1 MEDFPYNYIKNKHG
15 DKEQML
21 PTDTGSLMYKIES
34 ENVYMTTYSKIKSYL
49 TSVSLQNIQK
59 TTMLQITSS

>member
-34 ENVYMTTYSKIKSYL
+34 ENVYMTTY
-49 TSVSLQNIQK
+49 
-59 TTMLQITSS
+59 